1 MKVLFSSDKSVESL
15 RKRILRNYNIL
26 SPKQSEDP
34 QRPNAY
40 RAYLENIALPAL
52 PGYELST
59 LSNRDNDDLTRAY
72 ESFYLRPNVTT
83 ARALTGATH
92 KRRRNSKSI
101 PTETVLQEK
110 RVRRGGAEGI
120 TESRLNAMMYTDA
133 LHDLGKEYKHWVFQR
148 VDHSIIPPN
157 SVHARNITW
166 TVAESWLRFAELT
179 YDANFSPKAEDALPR
194 WREQITQSGEITI
207 CIDGFLHNMQW
218 KTPHD
223 LFRNTLLE
231 SLMLLLIVY
240 DNNIT
245 CKRLVIVDGG
255 FNELDGFYFYKHIQD
270 YIEYMSGLIKGIV
283 VVKTYVKFP
292 QPVYLPMRVDEDHL
306 TLANGDK
313 ILHNTTEMWVYINK
327 DQLTTFHY
335 PYEKSSL
342 VRMFKDN
349 CKSEDEKVQRVL
361 ENAVSAN
368 FFRDAYRIGLAL
380 QNKWVFITHDR
391 LAFLMYSILAT
402 SNGLSN
408 LGLFIGRD
416 RQSSIAAPSAT
427 ATSQSLIPQHVQC
440 LVAK

>member
-26 SPKQSEDP
+26 SPKEYEDP

-40 RAYLENIALPAL
+40 RAYLENTTQ

-72 ESFYLRPNVTT
+72 EQFYLRPTIAT
-83 ARALTGATH
+83 ARALTGTTH
-92 KRRRNSKSI
+92 KRRRRTKSI
-101 PTETVLQEK
+101 PTDTVLQEK
-110 RVRRGGAEGI
+110 RVRRGGAAGL
-120 TESRLNAMMYTDA
+120 TDATLNAMMYTDA

-148 VDHSIIPPN
+148 VDHSIIPPD

-166 TVAESWLRFAELT
+166 TVAQSWLHFAGLT
-179 YDANFSPKAEDALPR
+179 YDANFSAKAEDALPR
-194 WREQITQSGEITI
+194 WREQIAQSGEITI

-231 SLMLLLIVY
+231 TLMLLLIVY

-245 CKRLVIVDGG
+245 CKKLVIVDGG

-270 YIEYMSGLIKGIV
+270 YIEYLSGLVKGVV

-292 QPVYLPMRVDEDHL
+292 QPAFLPMQVDADYV
-306 TLANGDK
+306 TLVNGDK
-313 ILHNTTEMWVYINK
+313 ILHNTTEMWVYINR

-342 VRMFKDN
+342 VRMFKEFY
-349 CKSEDEKVQRVL
+349 KSDDDKVQSVL

-368 FFRDAYRIGLAL
+368 FFRDAYRIDLAL
-380 QNKWVFITHDR
+380 QHKWVFITHDR
-391 LAFLMYSILAT
+391 LAFLLYSILAA
-402 SNGLSN
+402 SHGLPN

-416 RQSSIAAPSAT
+416 RQASIAAPST
-427 ATSQSLIPQHVQC
+427 TDTSLVLIPKHVQC
-440 LVAK
+440 LFAK